1 MKRLFGLFSK
11 GQGPPPSP
19 SGGTSLPCVGAASEL
34 REKELGKL
42 HRAAASGDLARVR
55 RPWWLRRLG
64 IDRQDK
70 AKRTPLHLACAN
82 GHSEVVSY
90 LVGNKCKLDPR
101 DNFKRSPLM
110 KAVQCQQEEC
120 VAILL
125 AHGADPNLADVNG
138 STALH
143 LAAIAPNTSLA
154 GQLLEHN
161 ARIDARNKM
170 GYTPLALAVSKHHEK
185 MVEFLLKKG
194 ADVHARDQSERTPL
208 MLAASAGDMSVIEVL
223 LRYGADL
230 SQEDILGWTVE
241 DYARTSGH
249 ARVSQHLVDSAVG
262 EKAGEAS
269 AGGAKGVPALST
281 PPGAGAAGFALGAC
295 ALASGGVTSAAGV
308 EWEEDSDS
316 PWDSEVL
323 SSLHSSTSC
332 LSAEAAVKQQAMAG
346 ELQEEVADALEKQ
359 SLPEALLE
367 VTKLC
372 CSELKEGKLQLQEE
386 LDRVKAKVGKACNYV
401 NDCDNVVFPSVVLQ
415 LQELEEQCV
424 RSERCV
430 QDLKTALENKQR
442 EALASSQQL
451 QDLLGASSGAVSL
464 KDLEE

>member
-19 SGGTSLPCVGAASEL
+19 SGGASLPCVGAASEL

-64 IDRQDK
+64 INRRDK

-161 ARIDARNKM
+161 ARIDARNEM
-170 GYTPLALAVSKHHEK
+170 GYTPLALAVSEHHEE

-194 ADVHARDQSERTPL
+194 ADMHARDRSERTPL
-208 MLAASAGDMSVIEVL
+208 MLAASAGDMSMIEVL

-230 SQEDILGWTVE
+230 SQEDVLGWTAE
-241 DYARTSGH
+241 DCARTSGR

-281 PPGAGAAGFALGAC
+281 PPRAGAAGFALGAC
-295 ALASGGVTSAAGV
+295 ALASGGIVDIGRMLEEEESDDSCPASEEENHSSAAKLRCMALGLRCD
-308 EWEEDSDS
+308 EDCKCGAGTQA
-316 PWDSEVL
+316 VL
-323 SSLHSSTSC
+323 L
-332 LSAEAAVKQQAMAG
+332 EM
-346 ELQEEVADALEKQ
+346 QEESPERQGEEATGGPQVADAAESPAGVREKATG
-359 SLPEALLE
+359 SGENTA
-367 VTKLC
+367 
-372 CSELKEGKLQLQEE
+372 
-386 LDRVKAKVGKACNYV
+386 
-401 NDCDNVVFPSVVLQ
+401 
-415 LQELEEQCV
+415 V
-424 RSERCV
+424 R
-430 QDLKTALENKQR
+430 LGLNNTALFF
-442 EALASSQQL
+442 LCS
-451 QDLLGASSGAVSL
+451 
-464 KDLEE
+464 

>member
-11 GQGPPPSP
+11 GQGPRPPPSP
-19 SGGTSLPCVGAASEL
+19 SGGASLPCVGAASEL

-42 HRAAASGDLARVR
+42 YRAAASGDLARVR
-55 RPWWLRRLG
+55 RPWWLQRLG
-64 IDRQDK
+64 INRRDK

-161 ARIDARNKM
+161 ARIDARNEM
-170 GYTPLALAVSKHHEK
+170 GYTPLALAVSEHHEE

-208 MLAASAGDMSVIEVL
+208 MLAASAGDMSMIEVL

-230 SQEDILGWTVE
+230 SQEDVLGWTAE
-241 DYARTSGH
+241 DCARTSGR
-249 ARVSQHLVDSAVG
+249 ARMLEEEESDDSCP
-262 EKAGEAS
+262 AS
-269 AGGAKGVPALST
+269 EEENHSSAAKLRCMALGLRCDEDSEC
-281 PPGAGAAGFALGAC
+281 GAGTQAVLLEMQEESPERQGEEATGGPQVADAAEAPAGVRVEPFSVSWLQG
-295 ALASGGVTSAAGV
+295 LPDGGEQQSERRTHGVSFLTSFVGVTSAAGV
-308 EWEEDSDS
+308 EREEDSNS

-323 SSLHSSTSC
+323 S
-332 LSAEAAVKQQAMAG
+332 
-346 ELQEEVADALEKQ
+346 
-359 SLPEALLE
+359 
-367 VTKLC
+367 
-372 CSELKEGKLQLQEE
+372 
-386 LDRVKAKVGKACNYV
+386 
-401 NDCDNVVFPSVVLQ
+401 
-415 LQELEEQCV
+415 
-424 RSERCV
+424 
-430 QDLKTALENKQR
+430 
-442 EALASSQQL
+442 
-451 QDLLGASSGAVSL
+451 
-464 KDLEE
+464 

>member
-19 SGGTSLPCVGAASEL
+19 SGGASLPCVGAASEL

-42 HRAAASGDLARVR
+42 HRAAASGDLVRVR
-55 RPWWLRRLG
+55 RPWWLPRLSINRR
-64 IDRQDK
+64 DK

-161 ARIDARNKM
+161 ARIDARNEM
-170 GYTPLALAVSKHHEK
+170 GYTPLALAVSEHHEE

-208 MLAASAGDMSVIEVL
+208 MLAASAGDMSMIEVL
-223 LRYGADL
+223 LRCGADL
-230 SQEDILGWTVE
+230 SQEDVLGWTAE
-241 DYARTSGH
+241 DCARTSGR

-262 EKAGEAS
+262 EKVGEAS

-295 ALASGGVTSAAGV
+295 ALASGGRILNRGGADEENPYGLFFWWLVLLKLTMFTTDFSGGIVDIGRMLEEEESDDSCPASEEENHSSAAKLRCMALGLRCD
-308 EWEEDSDS
+308 EDCKCGAGTQA
-316 PWDSEVL
+316 VL
-323 SSLHSSTSC
+323 L
-332 LSAEAAVKQQAMAG
+332 EM
-346 ELQEEVADALEKQ
+346 QEESPEWKGEEATGGPQVADAAEAPAGVREKATG
-359 SLPEALLE
+359 SGENTA
-367 VTKLC
+367 
-372 CSELKEGKLQLQEE
+372 
-386 LDRVKAKVGKACNYV
+386 
-401 NDCDNVVFPSVVLQ
+401 
-415 LQELEEQCV
+415 V
-424 RSERCV
+424 R
-430 QDLKTALENKQR
+430 LGLNNTALFF
-442 EALASSQQL
+442 LCS
-451 QDLLGASSGAVSL
+451 
-464 KDLEE
+464 

>member
-19 SGGTSLPCVGAASEL
+19 SGSASLPCVGAASEL
-34 REKELGKL
+34 REKQLGKL

-64 IDRQDK
+64 IDRRDK

-143 LAAIAPNTSLA
+143 LAAVAPNTSLA

-170 GYTPLALAVSKHHEK
+170 GYTPLALAVSEHHEE

-194 ADVHARDQSERTPL
+194 ADVHARDPSERTPL

-230 SQEDILGWTVE
+230 SQEDVLGWTAE

-295 ALASGGVTSAAGV
+295 ALASRVRDDVSHGYFARMLEEEESDDSCPASEEENRSSAAKLRCMALGLRCD
-308 EWEEDSDS
+308 EDSECGAGTQAVLLEMQEES
-316 PWDSEVL
+316 PERQGEEATGGPQVVDA
-323 SSLHSSTSC
+323 
-332 LSAEAAVKQQAMAG
+332 AEAPAGVREKATGSGENTAVRLG
-346 ELQEEVADALEKQ
+346 L
-359 SLPEALLE
+359 
-367 VTKLC
+367 
-372 CSELKEGKLQLQEE
+372 
-386 LDRVKAKVGKACNYV
+386 
-401 NDCDNVVFPSVVLQ
+401 ND
-415 LQELEEQCV
+415 
-424 RSERCV
+424 
-430 QDLKTALENKQR
+430 TALFF
-442 EALASSQQL
+442 LCS
-451 QDLLGASSGAVSL
+451 
-464 KDLEE
+464 